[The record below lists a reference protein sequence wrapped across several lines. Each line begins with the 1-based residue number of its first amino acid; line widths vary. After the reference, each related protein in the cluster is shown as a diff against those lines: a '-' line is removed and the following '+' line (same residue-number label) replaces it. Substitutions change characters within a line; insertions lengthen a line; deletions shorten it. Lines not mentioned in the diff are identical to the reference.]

1 MLLSKCCWTLFF
13 YHLNTSLP
21 RVAPSLLLWAMTVKH
36 LQSCWITL
44 QDSFTLLLLLDAPPF
59 AGCVMNEA
67 KTVLSAVVLDR
78 ELCAAPPSK
87 MLGRGMFLIEAN
99 LMLPSS
105 TPGGPSCWTRDDSW
119 MLLPVHSFIQA
130 GQRGVI
136 SVCTPPL
143 CWMLKLLVGPTL
155 DVSWKRE

>member
-1 MLLSKCCWTLFF
+1 MSPLAFSQLDLTCTRAPLQVG
-13 YHLNTSLP
+13 P
-21 RVAPSLLLWAMTVKH
+21 RV
-36 LQSCWITL
+36 
-44 QDSFTLLLLLDAPPF
+44 
-59 AGCVMNEA
+59 
-67 KTVLSAVVLDR
+67 VLLDR

-99 LMLPSS
+99 LMLPPSM
-105 TPGGPSCWTRDDSW
+105 PGGPSCWTRDDSW

-143 CWMLKLLVGPTL
+143 CWMLKLLAGPTQVVL
-155 DVSWKRE
+155 LEA